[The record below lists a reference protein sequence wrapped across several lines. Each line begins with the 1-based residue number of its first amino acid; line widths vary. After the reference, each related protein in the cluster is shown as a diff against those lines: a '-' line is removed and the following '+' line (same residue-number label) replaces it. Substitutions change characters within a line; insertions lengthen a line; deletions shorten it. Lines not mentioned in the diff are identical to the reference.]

1 MEGRRCSTF
10 KMTDLEIAKRAE
22 VRKVILWKSFCY
34 IILTVGGITMIFPFL
49 WMVSTSLKEPG
60 AVFTFPPEWIPRPI
74 IWRNYADAWH
84 AVPFGRFYINTIFV
98 SVTRTFGVLLTS
110 SLAAYAFSRLK
121 FPGRDKIFFL
131 YLATMMVPGAVTMIP
146 NFILMRHI
154 GWVDTYQALIIPGI
168 FTAWGTFMLRQ
179 FFMTLPT
186 DLEDA
191 ARIDGCSK
199 MGIYRHVILPLA
211 KPALATLGIFTFIA
225 AWNDFMWPLIMI
237 NTMEKKTLPIGL
249 ASFQGLYTTDWTLL
263 MAASIIVMVPTLIV
277 FIVGQRFFVEGIKL
291 SGVKG

>member
-1 MEGRRCSTF
+1 
-10 KMTDLEIAKRAE
+10 MTDLERAKRAE
-22 VRKVILWKSFCY
+22 VRKIILWKSFCY
-34 IILTVGGITMIFPFL
+34 IILTVGGITMLFPFL
-49 WMVSTSLKEPG
+49 WMISTSLKEPG

-110 SLAAYAFSRLK
+110 SLAAYAFSRLA

-211 KPALATLGIFTFIA
+211 KPALATLGIFTFIGV
-225 AWNDFMWPLIMI
+225 WNDFMWPLIMI

>member
-1 MEGRRCSTF
+1 MEGKKCSTF

-34 IILTVGGITMIFPFL
+34 IILTVIGITMIFPFL
-49 WMVSTSLKEPG
+49 WMLSTSLKEPG

-84 AVPFGRFYINTIFV
+84 AVPFGRFYVNSIFV

-110 SLAAYAFSRLK
+110 SLAAYAFSRLE

-154 GWVDTYQALIIPGI
+154 GWVDTYQALIIPGV

-211 KPALATLGIFTFIA
+211 KPALATLGIFTFIGV
-225 AWNDFMWPLIMI
+225 WNDFMWPLIMI

-277 FIVGQRFFVEGIKL
+277 FIAGQRFFVEGIKL